1 MNIDVVIS
9 QQDIEYFILILVRIT
24 SFVFLA
30 PFFGMSNTPSQT
42 KLGLSIF
49 LSIILYSILPE
60 MEIEYASL
68 LEYSAI
74 VIKEAAVGLLIGFS
88 AYICSSI
95 ILFAGR
101 MIDTDI
107 GLAMASMFD
116 PTTQQMSTITGS
128 LYNNLIMLLMLISNM
143 HVFLLSAIKD
153 SFSLIHIG
161 KLSINA
167 TMYDTMIGFLS
178 NYFIIGFRIVL
189 PIFVA
194 ILILNCALGI
204 MTKIAPQIHM
214 FSIGVQIKV
223 IGGLIIIFL
232 IAPLLPTVAGFIFRV
247 MQEMVILVMKGM
259 Q

>member
-42 KLGLSIF
+42 KLGLSVF
-49 LSIILYSILPE
+49 LSVIMYSILPE
-60 MEIEYASL
+60 MEIEYTSL
-68 LEYSAI
+68 MEYSAI
-74 VIKEAAVGLLIGFS
+74 VVKEAVVGLLIGFS
-88 AYICSSI
+88 AYICTNI

-101 MIDTDI
+101 MIDTEM

-116 PTTQQMSTITGS
+116 PTTKQMSTVTGS

-153 SFSLIHIG
+153 SFSFIEIG
-161 KLSINA
+161 NLSINS
-167 TMYDTMIGFLS
+167 TMYTTMIGFLT
-178 NYFIIGFRIVL
+178 NYFVIGFRIVL

-204 MTKIAPQIHM
+204 MTKLAPQIHM
-214 FSIGVQIKV
+214 FSIGIQIKV
-223 IGGLIIIFL
+223 LGGLIILFL
-232 IAPLLPTVAGFIFRV
+232 IVPLLPTVANFIFRV
-247 MQEMVILVMKGM
+247 MQEMVILIMKGM

>member
-9 QQDIEYFILILVRIT
+9 QQDIECFILILVRIT

-42 KLGLSIF
+42 KLGLSVF
-49 LSIILYSILPE
+49 LSIIMYSMLPD
-60 MEIEYASL
+60 MEIEYVSL

-74 VIKEAAVGLLIGFS
+74 VVKEAVVGLLIGFS
-88 AYICSSI
+88 AYICSNI

-101 MIDTDI
+101 MIDTEM

-116 PTTQQMSTITGS
+116 PTTKQMSTITGS
-128 LYNNLIMLLMLISNM
+128 LYNNLIMLLMLVSNM

-153 SFSLIHIG
+153 SFSFIEIG
-161 KLSINA
+161 KLSING
-167 TMYDTMIGFLS
+167 TMYDTMIGFLT

-204 MTKIAPQIHM
+204 MTKLAPQIHM
-214 FSIGVQIKV
+214 FSIGIQIKV
-223 IGGLIIIFL
+223 IGGLIILFL
-232 IAPLLPTVAGFIFRV
+232 IIPLLPTVAGYIFRV
-247 MQEMVILVMKGM
+247 MQEMVILIMKGM

>member
-42 KLGLSIF
+42 KLGLSVF
-49 LSIILYSILPE
+49 LAIIMYSILPE
-60 MEIEYASL
+60 MEIEYVSL

-74 VIKEAAVGLLIGFS
+74 VIKEAVAGLLIGFS
-88 AYICSSI
+88 AYVCSSI

-101 MIDTDI
+101 MIDTDM

-116 PTTQQMSTITGS
+116 PTTKQMSTVTGS
-128 LYNNLIMLLMLISNM
+128 LYNNLIMLLMLVSNM

-153 SFSLIHIG
+153 SFSLIQLG
-161 KLSINA
+161 KLTINSS
-167 TMYDTMIGFLS
+167 MYTTMIGFLT
-178 NYFIIGFRIVL
+178 NYFVIGFRIVL

-194 ILILNCALGI
+194 ILVLNCALGI

-223 IGGLIIIFL
+223 IGGLIILFL
-232 IAPLLPTVAGFIFRV
+232 IVPLLPTVAGFIFRV

-259 Q
+259 H

>member
-1 MNIDVVIS
+1 MVLDG
-9 QQDIEYFILILVRIT
+9 T
-24 SFVFLA
+24 SRTL
-30 PFFGMSNTPSQT
+30 FGAE
-42 KLGLSIF
+42 LGTLSENGTHRKN
-49 LSIILYSILPE
+49 P
-60 MEIEYASL
+60 
-68 LEYSAI
+68 
-74 VIKEAAVGLLIGFS
+74 
-88 AYICSSI
+88 
-95 ILFAGR
+95 R
-101 MIDTDI
+101 MR
-107 GLAMASMFD
+107 
-116 PTTQQMSTITGS
+116 
-128 LYNNLIMLLMLISNM
+128 Y
-143 HVFLLSAIKD
+143 FLL
-153 SFSLIHIG
+153 HPG
-161 KLSINA
+161 
-167 TMYDTMIGFLS
+167 IGFLS

>member
-30 PFFGMSNTPSQT
+30 PFFGMTNTPTQT
-42 KLGLSIF
+42 KLGLSVF
-49 LSIILYSILPE
+49 LTLIMYNVLPE
-60 MEIEYASL
+60 MTVEYTSL

-74 VIKEAAVGLLIGFS
+74 VVKEAAAGLLIGFS
-88 AYICSSI
+88 AYICSNI

-101 MIDTDI
+101 MIDMDM

-116 PTTQQMSTITGS
+116 PTTMQMSTITGS
-128 LYNNLIMLLMLISNM
+128 LYNNLIMLLMLVSDM

-153 SFSLIHIG
+153 SFTLISIG
-161 KLSINA
+161 NMKIN
-167 TMYDTMIGFLS
+167 TSMYNTMIGFLT

-214 FSIGVQIKV
+214 FSIGIQIKV
-223 IGGLIIIFL
+223 IGGLIILFL
-232 IAPLLPTVAGFIFRV
+232 IVPLLPTVASFIFRV

>member
-42 KLGLSIF
+42 KLGLSVF
-49 LSIILYSILPE
+49 LSVIMYSILPE
-60 MEIEYASL
+60 MEIGYTSL
-68 LEYSAI
+68 LEYSAL
-74 VIKEAAVGLLIGFS
+74 VVKEAIVGLLIGFS
-88 AYICSSI
+88 AYICSNI

-101 MIDTDI
+101 MIDTDM

-116 PTTQQMSTITGS
+116 PTTKQMSTITGS
-128 LYNNLIMLLMLISNM
+128 LYNNLIMLLMLVSNM

-161 KLSINA
+161 KLSING
-167 TMYDTMIGFLS
+167 TMYNTMIGFLT

-214 FSIGVQIKV
+214 FSIGIQIKV
-223 IGGLIIIFL
+223 IGGLIILFL
-232 IAPLLPTVAGFIFRV
+232 IVPLLPTVAGFIFRV
-247 MQEMVILVMKGM
+247 MQEMVVLVMKGM

>member
-1 MNIDVVIS
+1 
-9 QQDIEYFILILVRIT
+9 
-24 SFVFLA
+24 
-30 PFFGMSNTPSQT
+30 
-42 KLGLSIF
+42 
-49 LSIILYSILPE
+49 
-60 MEIEYASL
+60 
-68 LEYSAI
+68 
-74 VIKEAAVGLLIGFS
+74 
-88 AYICSSI
+88 
-95 ILFAGR
+95 

-178 NYFIIGFRIVL
+178 NYLIIGFRIVL

-214 FSIGVQIKV
+214 FSIGIQIKV

>member
-42 KLGLSIF
+42 KLGLSVF
-49 LSIILYSILPE
+49 LTVIMYNILPE
-60 MEIEYASL
+60 MEIEYTSL
-68 LEYSAI
+68 LDYSAI
-74 VIKEAAVGLLIGFS
+74 VVKEAVVGLLIGFS
-88 AYICSSI
+88 AYICTNI

-101 MIDTDI
+101 MIDTEM

-116 PTTQQMSTITGS
+116 PTTKQMSTVTGS

-153 SFSLIHIG
+153 SFSFIEIG
-161 KLSINA
+161 NLRING
-167 TMYDTMIGFLS
+167 TMYTTMIGFLT
-178 NYFIIGFRIVL
+178 NYFVIGFRIVL

-204 MTKIAPQIHM
+204 MTKLAPQIHM
-214 FSIGVQIKV
+214 FSIGIQIKV
-223 IGGLIIIFL
+223 LGGLVILFL
-232 IAPLLPTVAGFIFRV
+232 IVPLLPTVASFIFRV
-247 MQEMVILVMKGM
+247 MQEMVILIMKGM